1 MICRI
6 SLFLFVRQFI
16 ISNTN
21 VLLSPD
27 SIPILKAL
35 KIPIFDQN
43 PRMIFVSWM
52 TLKSQSSQKV
62 QQTQPLSSFLLIR
75 SPINYTPFRP
85 HVLLLNPP
93 EILKISVAAGGS
105 SWATTRW
112 NAPSSTCSKGGS
124 SEDFLIWEFTLKSR
138 YNQQL
143 VGGLEPWAFIFPF
156 SWEYHNPNWRTHIF
170 QRGRSTTNQ
179 TICIGGMWDV
189 LRDFFWEIGDPK
201 KAHIQNSD
209 NVQGGKQRFGAQ
221 HFWFYGMFP
230 I

>member
-1 MICRI
+1 
-6 SLFLFVRQFI
+6 
-16 ISNTN
+16 
-21 VLLSPD
+21 
-27 SIPILKAL
+27 
-35 KIPIFDQN
+35 
-43 PRMIFVSWM
+43 M

-156 SWEYHNPNWRTHIF
+156 SWEYHNPNGRTHIF

-189 LRDFFWEIGDPK
+189 LRDFF
-201 KAHIQNSD
+201 
-209 NVQGGKQRFGAQ
+209 GKLETQKRPTFRTRTMFKEGNNGLG
-221 HFWFYGMFP
+221 HSIFDFYGMFP